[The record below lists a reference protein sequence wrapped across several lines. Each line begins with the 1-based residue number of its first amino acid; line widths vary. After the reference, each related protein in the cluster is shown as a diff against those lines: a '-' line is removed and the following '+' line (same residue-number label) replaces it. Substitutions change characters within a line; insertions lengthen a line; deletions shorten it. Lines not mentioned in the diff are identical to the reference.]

1 MKKIVLISILSL
13 FTYYL
18 SAQSKTLAN
27 QIETQKLSKQVAG
40 LFSEN
45 KISKSFQI
53 LEQYWPLP
61 KNEMEALQE
70 KTIKYMNILETRFGK
85 RLDVTKIKDEHISDI
100 ALRET
105 YIMRYTYSAIRIVFT
120 YYRSEN
126 GWFINSFKWDDSF
139 EQEFEKT
146 N

>member
-1 MKKIVLISILSL
+1 MLISILSL

-139 EQEFEKT
+139 TEEFVKT
-146 N
+146 K

>member
-1 MKKIVLISILSL
+1 MKKIVLISLL
-13 FTYYL
+13 LVFTFSL
-18 SAQSKTLAN
+18 SAQSKTLSN
-27 QIETQKLSKQVAG
+27 QTETQKLSKEVAN
-40 LFSEN
+40 LFNDN
-45 KISKSFQI
+45 KIPESFQI

-61 KNEMEALQE
+61 KNEMDALQE

-85 RLDVTKIKDEHISDI
+85 RLGVSKIKDENISDI

-105 YIMRYTYSAIRIVFT
+105 YILRYTYSAIRIVFT

>member
-27 QIETQKLSKQVAG
+27 QI
-40 LFSEN
+40 EN

-139 EQEFEKT
+139 TEEFVKT
-146 N
+146 K